1 MPNPAPH
8 AEGKVLAVLA
18 SANGGMV
25 TDRLISAAVW
35 PDRKD
40 HKASINAYIHRLRK
54 RGHQIVRYEM
64 SGYQLIE
71 AR

>member
-35 PDRKD
+35 PDRQF
-40 HKASINAYIHRLRK
+40 HKSTINAYICRLRK
-54 RGHQIVRYEM
+54 LGYQIVRHEM

-71 AR
+71 G